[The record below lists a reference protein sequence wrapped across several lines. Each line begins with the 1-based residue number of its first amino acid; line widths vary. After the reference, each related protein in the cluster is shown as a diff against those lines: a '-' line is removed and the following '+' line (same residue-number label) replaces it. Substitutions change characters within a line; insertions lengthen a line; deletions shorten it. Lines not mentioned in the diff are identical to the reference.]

1 MRLEAQAKAGF
12 YPTPAEVVEIIQTW
26 IGEKAPG
33 LRRFLDPCCGTGEPA
48 ARIAAAAGCEAYGV
62 EINTERARVAKKLL
76 NKVVAG
82 DLFSVRARPG
92 AFSILYL
99 NPPYDF
105 DADDGRAELSF
116 LKHTILY
123 LTPGGLLL
131 FLLPQARITNRIARV
146 LSAYFR
152 DLKVR
157 QFPAQEF
164 QAFGQIVIA
173 GVKKARAEIDGETFT
188 CLTQIPTADLP
199 EMRRKEFSFGIPA
212 VGKDFFIRSSEFGP
226 DELAEEIKTSSLW
239 REPVLGLLRRE
250 EEQTRAAIQP
260 LMPPRKAHLAMLI
273 AAGLINNQVLEA
285 NGRKLLIKGTAKK
298 VIDRSEEETEKG
310 IKITERE
317 RIVTQINAFDLNTG
331 EYLQI
336 V

>member
-12 YPTPAEVVEIIQTW
+12 YPSPAEVVEIIQTW

-33 LRRFLDPCCGTGEPA
+33 LRRLLDPCCGTGEPA
-48 ARIAAAAGCEAYGV
+48 ARIAAAAGWEAYGV

-116 LKHTILY
+116 LKHTVPY

-131 FLLPQARITNRIARV
+131 FLLPQARITTRIARV
-146 LSAYFR
+146 LTAYFR

-157 QFPAQEF
+157 RFPAEEF

-173 GVKKARAEIDGETFT
+173 GIKKVRAEIDSETFT
-188 CLTQIPTADLP
+188 SLTQIPTGGLP
-199 EMRRKEFSFGIPA
+199 EMRRKEFSFTIPA

-239 REPVLGLLRRE
+239 REPALGLVRE
-250 EEQTRAAIQP
+250 EEEIRTAIRP

-285 NGRKLLIKGTAKK
+285 NGRRLLIKGTAKK
-298 VIDRSEEETEKG
+298 VIDRFEEETEKG

>member
-12 YPTPAEVVEIIQTW
+12 YPTPPEIVEIIQTW
-26 IGEKAPG
+26 IGEKMPG
-33 LRRFLDPCCGTGEPA
+33 PRRLLDPCCGPAEPA
-48 ARIAAAAGCEAYGV
+48 ARISAAAGCDVYGV
-62 EINTERARVAKKLL
+62 EINTERARVAKNLL
-76 NKVVAG
+76 NKVVAS

-116 LKHTILY
+116 LKHTVPY

-131 FLLPQARITNRIARV
+131 FLLPQARITTRIARV

-157 QFPAQEF
+157 RFPAEEF

-173 GVKKARAEIDGETFT
+173 GIKKARAEIDDEI
-188 CLTQIPTADLP
+188 LTSLAQIPAADLP
-199 EMRRKEFSFGIPA
+199 EMRRKEFSFTIPA

-239 REPVLGLLRRE
+239 REPALGLVRKE
-250 EEQTRAAIQP
+250 EEIRAAIQP
-260 LMPPRKAHLAMLI
+260 LMPRRKAHLAMLI
-273 AAGLINNQVLEA
+273 AAGLINNQVLAA

-298 VIDRSEEETEKG
+298 LIDRFEEETEKG

>member
-12 YPTPAEVVEIIQTW
+12 YPTPSKVVDIIKTW
-26 IGEKAPG
+26 IGEKTPG
-33 LRRFLDPCCGTGEPA
+33 PRRLLDPCCGTGDPA
-48 ARIAAAAGCEAYGV
+48 AQIATAAGCDAYGV
-62 EINTERARVAKKLL
+62 EINTDRAKAAKNLL
-76 NKVVAG
+76 SKVVAG
-82 DLFSVRARPG
+82 NLFTVRARPG

-105 DADDGRAELSF
+105 DAEDGRTELSF
-116 LKHTILY
+116 LKHTLPY

-131 FLLPQARITNRIARV
+131 FVVPQKRITPRIARI
-146 LSAYFR
+146 LSAYFE

-157 QFPAQEF
+157 RFPADEF

-173 GVKKARAEIDGETFT
+173 GFKKARAEIDGEVLAS
-188 CLTQIPTADLP
+188 LTQIQSMDLP
-199 EMRRKEFSFGIPA
+199 EIHRKEFSFTVPA
-212 VGKDFFIRSSEFGP
+212 VGRDFFIRSSEFGP
-226 DELAEEIKTSSLW
+226 DELAEELKESSLW
-239 REPVLGLLRRE
+239 KEPALGLLE
-250 EEQTRAAIQP
+250 EDGQTRPASQP

-273 AAGLINNQVLEA
+273 AAGLINNQILEA
-285 NGRKLLIKGTAKK
+285 NGKRLLIKGTSKK
-298 VIDRSEEETEKG
+298 VIDRFEEETEKG

-317 RIVTQINAFDLNTG
+317 RIVTQINAFDLKTG

>member
-12 YPTPAEVVEIIQTW
+12 YPTPPKVVDIIKTW
-26 IGEKAPG
+26 IGEKTTGP
-33 LRRFLDPCCGTGEPA
+33 RRLLDPCCGTGEPA
-48 ARIAAAAGCEAYGV
+48 AQIAAAAGCDAYGV
-62 EINTERARVAKKLL
+62 ELNTERAQAAKRILA
-76 NKVVAG
+76 KVVAG
-82 DLFSVRARPG
+82 DLFSVRARSG

-105 DADDGRAELSF
+105 DAEDGRTELSF
-116 LKHTILY
+116 LKHTLPY
-123 LTPGGLLL
+123 LAPRGLLL
-131 FLLPQARITNRIARV
+131 FVVPQKRITPRIARV
-146 LSAYFR
+146 LSAYFE

-157 QFPAQEF
+157 KFPADEF

-173 GVKKARAEIDGETFT
+173 SLKKARAEINGDV
-188 CLTQIPTADLP
+188 LASLSRIPAVDLP
-199 EMRRKEFSFGIPA
+199 VLHRKEFAFGIPA
-212 VGKDFFIRSSEFGP
+212 VGRDFFIRSSEFGP
-226 DELAEEIKTSSLW
+226 DELSEELKASALR
-239 REPVLGLLRRE
+239 REPALGLLEE
-250 EEQTRAAIQP
+250 EEQTRPAIQP

-273 AAGLINNQVLEA
+273 AAGLINNQILEA
-285 NGRKLLIKGTAKK
+285 NGRRLLIKGTAKK

-317 RIVTQINAFDLNTG
+317 RIVTQINAFDLKTG

>member
-33 LRRFLDPCCGTGEPA
+33 LRRLLDPCCGTGEPA
-48 ARIAAAAGCEAYGV
+48 ARIAAAAGCEAYGG
-62 EINTERARVAKKLL
+62 EINTERARLAKKLL

-105 DADDGRAELSF
+105 DADDGRTELSF
-116 LKHTILY
+116 LKHTVPY
-123 LTPGGLLL
+123 LTPAGLLL
-131 FLLPQARITNRIARV
+131 FLLPQARITTRIARV
-146 LSAYFR
+146 LAAYFQ
-152 DLKVR
+152 DLRVR
-157 QFPAQEF
+157 KFPAEEF
-164 QAFGQIVIA
+164 QAFGQIVIT
-173 GVKKARAEIDGETFT
+173 GIKKARAEIDNGLFT
-188 CLTQIPTADLP
+188 SLTQVPTGALP
-199 EMRRKEFSFGIPA
+199 EMRRKEFSFTIPA

-226 DELAEEIKTSSLW
+226 DELAEEIKTTSLW
-239 REPVLGLLRRE
+239 REPALDLVRE
-250 EEQTRAAIQP
+250 EEETRAAIQP

-285 NGRKLLIKGTAKK
+285 NGRRLLIKGTAKK

-331 EYLQI
+331 EYLEI
-336 V
+336 L

>member
-12 YPTPAEVVEIIQTW
+12 YPTPPKVVDIIKTW
-26 IGEKAPG
+26 IGEKMAGP
-33 LRRFLDPCCGTGEPA
+33 RRLLDPCCGTGEPA
-48 ARIAAAAGCEAYGV
+48 AQIAAAAGCDAYGI
-62 EINTERARVAKKLL
+62 EINTERAQAAKRILTKI
-76 NKVVAG
+76 VAG

-105 DADDGRAELSF
+105 DAEDGRTELSF
-116 LKHTILY
+116 LKHTLPY
-123 LTPGGLLL
+123 LAPRGLLL
-131 FLLPQARITNRIARV
+131 FVVPQKRITNRIARV
-146 LSAYFR
+146 LSAYFE

-157 QFPAQEF
+157 KFPAGEF
-164 QAFGQIVIA
+164 QAYGQIIIT
-173 GVKKARAEIDGETFT
+173 GLKKARAEINGEV
-188 CLTQIPTADLP
+188 LASLSQISTMDLP
-199 EMRRKEFSFGIPA
+199 EMVRKEFSLSVPA
-212 VGKDFFIRSSEFGP
+212 VARDFFIRSSEFGP
-226 DELAEEIKTSSLW
+226 DELAEELKARFLW
-239 REPVLGLLRRE
+239 KEPALGLIEE
-250 EEQTRAAIQP
+250 EEQTRPAIQP

-285 NGRKLLIKGTAKK
+285 NGRSLLIKGTAKK
-298 VIDRSEEETEKG
+298 VIDRFEEETEKG

-317 RIVTQINAFDLNTG
+317 RIVTQINAYDLKTG